1 MAPGTE
7 EPTQGAPER
16 RFAWLRAASDRVPT
30 KWFAGIGTVLVL
42 VVTAGFGGLAAAEV
56 PGPGE
61 IEAGAEYRNDQY
73 ALTVQRAVLIDELS
87 DAGISLEDG
96 QRVLALVVKAEN
108 LWTEPLRAT
117 LGGGLLDA
125 VTIDGLPRG
134 TSVARVDDAT
144 YAPWMQPGVPLEVVI
159 TWAVDAEEFADGDRL
174 DVVLNDQSLY
184 TASFVSAG
192 TSWIDPV
199 PAATVAVAIEDVG
212 AGANAEGAGDADAAG
227 DMEGAGG

>member
-1 MAPGTE
+1 VAPATDD
-7 EPTQGAPER
+7 PTLGAPSG
-16 RFAWLRAASDRVPT
+16 RFAGLRAASDRVPT

-42 VVTAGFGGLAAAEV
+42 VVTAGFGGLAAVEA
-56 PGPGE
+56 PGPDE

-96 QRVLALVVKAEN
+96 QRVLALVVEAEN
-108 LWTEPLRAT
+108 LWNEPLRAT

-159 TWAVDAEEFADGDRL
+159 TWAVDAEEFADGDQL
-174 DVVLNDQSLY
+174 NVVLNDLSLY

-199 PAATVAVAIEDVG
+199 PAVTLAVAIEDLG
-212 AGANAEGAGDADAAG
+212 DGANAEGADSADGAGDTDGAAG
-227 DMEGAGG
+227 